1 MKKRNLIIA
10 GSSII
15 AIMVIALAI
24 LGYSMTQNNIVG
36 EKEIA
41 KESEPYSEENVD
53 NEICYVTVEENEE
66 SKLNSIKAK
75 EMAKSSAGVTIQQGN
90 IVVSMDTNLTID
102 SSIANYRTKYG
113 IGETVVVKVYFDKE
127 IREETEATEDKE
139 ATSGISKDTCLWLRF
154 GTGTERKVIP
164 SGYSGSVITFKYKI
178 QEGDNGEL
186 KLTNLSGEVTDK
198 DNNSII
204 IGLSQSGSIQYQD
217 TSKIIADTIR
227 SKAKF
232 SKFNV
237 EDHDDKMEINI
248 RFEEEIYKIVDGKI
262 TKIDQEDFKKI
273 GKVIFQITK
282 EDGVLIYYDGKGT
295 YSGMGDAASPGDNET
310 IIEGTYTLGT
320 GDRGLATYTE
330 NYKDYCDI
338 AGNAING
345 HEWDG
350 SSYGSVFSDVQGTQ
364 TPYAISATVDIINED
379 NAPKGYR
386 DQDRYLKAGKKIRIG
401 ILYNEKVYK
410 DDKQNDLEKN
420 AGHIIITFENQSTN
434 PWSKADKEVPLVEW
448 SHQNTGTY
456 CVYEYVIK
464 EEDGKS
470 VSTDDDIILMKEK
483 IEIPE
488 NQVYDNVGHGNPARI
503 FEGFHVDGVSGSG
516 EITTNGK
523 PLNIHIDTTKPVGG
537 AYIDNQYGSRCFK
550 NGQEIKGEFQ
560 FSEDMRIGEIK
571 YKFEDEEQKN
581 ATLGKSGILEKGSRL
596 EYKVNVANGDNGK
609 LCLYL
614 NKFTDLAGNSFEA
627 IPSIPYPASYNQYAD
642 TTPPNLSI
650 SHAYE
655 EERAISKYTFTLT
668 DNSTAWKKSDGTLM
682 ANGGIA
688 QNSLTLDDI
697 NLRNGTILDS
707 TTDSDGNLKTI
718 TVLNDKEGTQKIDIK
733 SGAWSD
739 AVGNL
744 AGPTTITT
752 TIDTKKPIILST
764 DISPDVWTNQDV
776 TIRVNAL
783 DETSGIAGYSYNG
796 GEYGAEDT
804 YVVDSES
811 PVTVKIK
818 VKDGSGLESDEKSV
832 TVKNIDKTKP
842 TLELSKQQNG
852 KESATIII
860 TGSDSK
866 SGIASC
872 SINGI
877 DITLENGTYQFNAT
891 QNGIYTVTIVDR
903 AGNSVTKTINITNID
918 NTVVTDATILYTAN
932 GGTYTL
938 SQDSR
943 VNLSDKINVI
953 NTAINKIEY
962 AWTQSEEEPST
973 WTYAGNTTGLSV
985 EYEATKA
992 GKYYLHIK
1000 VTDSSGHV
1008 TTSHSNAFVVKA
1020 FPISVDKSV
1029 VIKSIQG
1036 INYIILPKESDV
1048 NELLGKITSN
1058 EYTIKIKNSE
1068 CTQDITGKIR
1078 TGDVVVAEGTEK
1090 YKLYKICV
1098 KGDINKDGLINID
1111 DIFQLNQY
1119 RLGKIEFDAEQL
1131 FVANVDDNDEINIKD
1146 IFQINQ
1152 YRLGKIENF

>member
-1 MKKRNLIIA
+1 MNMLFKMETGIGN
-10 GSSII
+10 S
-15 AIMVIALAI
+15 
-24 LGYSMTQNNIVG
+24 
-36 EKEIA
+36 
-41 KESEPYSEENVD
+41 SEEVKM
-53 NEICYVTVEENEE
+53 EE
-66 SKLNSIKAK
+66 K
-75 EMAKSSAGVTIQQGN
+75 
-90 IVVSMDTNLTID
+90 IVVP
-102 SSIANYRTKYG
+102 A
-113 IGETVVVKVYFDKE
+113 
-127 IREETEATEDKE
+127 
-139 ATSGISKDTCLWLRF
+139 
-154 GTGTERKVIP
+154 
-164 SGYSGSVITFKYKI
+164 
-178 QEGDNGEL
+178 
-186 KLTNLSGEVTDK
+186 
-198 DNNSII
+198 
-204 IGLSQSGSIQYQD
+204 
-217 TSKIIADTIR
+217 
-227 SKAKF
+227 
-232 SKFNV
+232 
-237 EDHDDKMEINI
+237 
-248 RFEEEIYKIVDGKI
+248 
-262 TKIDQEDFKKI
+262 
-273 GKVIFQITK
+273 
-282 EDGVLIYYDGKGT
+282 
-295 YSGMGDAASPGDNET
+295 
-310 IIEGTYTLGT
+310 
-320 GDRGLATYTE
+320 
-330 NYKDYCDI
+330 
-338 AGNAING
+338 
-345 HEWDG
+345 
-350 SSYGSVFSDVQGTQ
+350 
-364 TPYAISATVDIINED
+364 
-379 NAPKGYR
+379 
-386 DQDRYLKAGKKIRIG
+386 
-401 ILYNEKVYK
+401 
-410 DDKQNDLEKN
+410 
-420 AGHIIITFENQSTN
+420 
-434 PWSKADKEVPLVEW
+434 
-448 SHQNTGTY
+448 
-456 CVYEYVIK
+456 
-464 EEDGKS
+464 
-470 VSTDDDIILMKEK
+470 
-483 IEIPE
+483 
-488 NQVYDNVGHGNPARI
+488 NQVYDNVGHGNPGNTFNGWI
-503 FEGFHVDGVSGSG
+503 QGVGG
-516 EITTNGK
+516 QINIDK
-523 PLNIHIDTTKPVGG
+523 PYFIYIDTTSPTTGYYHVTNSGVYK
-537 AYIDNQYGSRCFK
+537 A
-550 NGQEIKGEFQ
+550 GQEVKGSFG
-560 FSEDMRIGEIK
+560 FSEEIRPGTIK
-571 YKFEDEEQKN
+571 YKFGYNGTVTKATYSEKN
-581 ATLGKSGILEKGSRL
+581 YIGLNEKIEFSAI
-596 EYKVNVANGDNGK
+596 VNAGENGGMHMYLDN
-609 LCLYL
+609 
-614 NKFTDLAGNSFEA
+614 FTDLAGNELVDSD
-627 IPSIPYPASYNQYAD
+627 SYYQGAFYGLYAD

-655 EERAISKYTFTLT
+655 EDRAISKYTFTLT

-682 ANGGIA
+682 ANAGIA

-818 VKDGSGLESDEKSV
+818 VKDSSGLESDEKSV

-903 AGNSVTKTINITNID
+903 AGNSLTKTIDITNID

-953 NTAINKIEY
+953 NTAISKIEY

-973 WTYAGNTTGLSV
+973 WTYAGSTTGLSV

-1000 VTDSSGHV
+1000 VTDSSGHE

-1036 INYIILPKESDV
+1036 TNYIILPKESDV

-1068 CTQDITGKIR
+1068 CTEDRTGKIR

-1090 YKLYKICV
+1090 YKIYKICV

-1119 RLGKIEFDAEQL
+1119 RLGKIEFDVEQA
-1131 FVANVDDNDEINIKD
+1131 FVANVDSNEEININD